1 MQPRAFLII
10 ALTAAMLFPG
20 TALRAANP
28 SPDEQQIR
36 KIEQD
41 WGDSYVKRDPA
52 VSQKILA
59 DDFISIGPDG
69 IAVDKADYIKA
80 VTGLTI
86 FSDVKINYMAVRFY
100 NSTAVVVGRVSIVA
114 KSVSQ
119 DESGEFAF
127 TDTFVKQNGEWKVV
141 SSQATPVTKH

>member
-1 MQPRAFLII
+1 M

-20 TALRAANP
+20 TVLQAAGS

-36 KIEQD
+36 KIEQE

-59 DDFISIGPDG
+59 DDFMFVGPDG
-69 IAVDKADYIKA
+69 IAVNKPDYIKA
-80 VTGLTI
+80 VTGLTS
-86 FSDVKINYMAVRFY
+86 FTDFKINYMAVRFY
-100 NSTAVVVGRVSIVA
+100 NGTAVVVGRVSIVA
-114 KSVSQ
+114 KSLDR

-127 TDTFVKQNGEWKVV
+127 TDTFVKQKGEWKVV
-141 SSQATPVTKH
+141 SSQATAVAKH